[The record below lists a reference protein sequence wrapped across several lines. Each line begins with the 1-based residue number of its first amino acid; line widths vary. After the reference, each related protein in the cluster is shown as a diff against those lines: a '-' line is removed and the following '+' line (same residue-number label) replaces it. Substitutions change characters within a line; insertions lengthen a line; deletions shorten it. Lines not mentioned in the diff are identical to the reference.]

1 MSPSGAAKAA
11 FLSGNETRT
20 EKGTDGPRLYGKV
33 LVSVKRDNT
42 PQARTGCQS
51 DSGGLHSLF
60 QKSVCVLE
68 ATFGNFNLL
77 IPCVLSMN

>member
-11 FLSGNETRT
+11 FLSGKTRT
-20 EKGTDGPRLYGKV
+20 EKETDGPRLYGKV

-51 DSGGLHSLF
+51 EGGVAQF
-60 QKSVCVLE
+60 VPKECVC
-68 ATFGNFNLL
+68 
-77 IPCVLSMN
+77 

>member
-33 LVSVKRDNT
+33 LVSVKQDNT

-51 DSGGLHSLF
+51 DSGGGVAQF
-60 QKSVCVLE
+60 VPKECVRVRGHIWKL
-68 ATFGNFNLL
+68 
-77 IPCVLSMN
+77 

>member
-20 EKGTDGPRLYGKV
+20 EKETDGPRLYGKV

-51 DSGGLHSLF
+51 EGGGVAQF
-60 QKSVCVLE
+60 VPKECVC
-68 ATFGNFNLL
+68 
-77 IPCVLSMN
+77 

>member
-20 EKGTDGPRLYGKV
+20 EKETDGPRLYGKV

-51 DSGGLHSLF
+51 EGGGGLHSLF
-60 QKSVCVLE
+60 QKSVCVR
-68 ATFGNFNLL
+68 GH
-77 IPCVLSMN
+77 IWKV

>member
-11 FLSGNETRT
+11 FLSGKTRT
-20 EKGTDGPRLYGKV
+20 EKETDGPRLYGKV

-51 DSGGLHSLF
+51 EGGCTVCS
-60 QKSVCVLE
+60 KRVCVLE
-68 ATFGNFNLL
+68 ATFGKFNLL

>member
-1 MSPSGAAKAA
+1 MPPSGAAKAA

-20 EKGTDGPRLYGKV
+20 EKETDGPRLYGKV

-51 DSGGLHSLF
+51 EGGGCTVCS
-60 QKSVCVLE
+60 KRVCVLE

-77 IPCVLSMN
+77 IPCVLGMN

>member
-20 EKGTDGPRLYGKV
+20 EKETDGPRLYGKV

-51 DSGGLHSLF
+51 EGGLHSLF
-60 QKSVCVLE
+60 QKSVCVRGDIWKL
-68 ATFGNFNLL
+68 
-77 IPCVLSMN
+77 